1 MDPPNNMIFQFFVLS
16 KNNESTQYNAVL
28 AITDAIRGPLKKNY
42 IKSSTM
48 NLSNKETGIE
58 PLQWVLSLISRY
70 LIKNSDN
77 ISEIRTKSDSGK

>member
-42 IKSSTM
+42 IKS
-48 NLSNKETGIE
+48 
-58 PLQWVLSLISRY
+58 
-70 LIKNSDN
+70 
-77 ISEIRTKSDSGK
+77 